1 MAEAEALRRPRLL
14 PAGLILAL
22 ALAPTSGQTR
32 EDSPAFA
39 LGKSIAESAALIGAE
54 ALWGPGPVYA
64 YKTWDFMVDV
74 GDAGVEEE
82 DRTLGA
88 QLVMVGEAG
97 RRLKDLKAQG
107 RDLRTDPQAIQAKLA
122 LNALRT
128 GMSSG
133 EDGLGYVAYA
143 IGRNPEYA
151 FGRPALGLVLGEAVG
166 HVLDRLGLDKLLKRV
181 LPADAL
187 ARLTPGNRAPYARPL
202 RFLGWGKMAARKA
215 AAEALKREA
224 VDAAVEQRLEAAL
237 DAAELATRQALYDKA
252 LEAAPPRPVVHNDAE
267 RLQAAR
273 AVLPPVA
280 ATPIVVPMA
289 AQAVPIPVHALP
301 PPPARAA
308 PLAVNLYV
316 DPRYFEQALARDPV
330 RRVIQ
335 AEDRWTPPSREPAS
349 QPEPQAAPPPP
360 EPPSP
365 ARSRWKHDWDCAGAG
380 VKAGCDWPPGKDNS
394 WDGQRGKTLND

>member
-1 MAEAEALRRPRLL
+1 LRRTPLL
-14 PAGLILAL
+14 SVGLILSVV
-22 ALAPTSGQTR
+22 LAPTAGQTR
-32 EDSPAFA
+32 GDSPAFA

-54 ALWGPGPVYA
+54 ALWGKGPVYA

-74 GDAGVEEE
+74 GEAGVGEE

-97 RRLKDLKAQG
+97 QRLKALKAEG

-122 LNALRT
+122 LAALRT
-128 GMSSG
+128 SMSSG

-151 FGRPALGLVLGEAVG
+151 FGRPALAWVLGEALG
-166 HVLDRLGLDKLLKRV
+166 HVLTQLGLDKLLKRV
-181 LPADAL
+181 LPTDGLVGRA
-187 ARLTPGNRAPYARPL
+187 PGNRAPFAQPL
-202 RFLGWGKMAARKA
+202 RFLGWGKMAARKT
-215 AAEALKREA
+215 AAEKLKREA
-224 VDAAVEQRLEAAL
+224 VDDAVEQGLDAAL
-237 DAAELATRQALYDKA
+237 DAAEAAARKALYDKA
-252 LEAAPPRPVVHNDAE
+252 LAAAPPRPVVHNDAE

-273 AVLPPVA
+273 AVLAPVA
-280 ATPIVVPMA
+280 AIPIVAEP
-289 AQAVPIPVHALP
+289 VPIPVHALP

-316 DPRYFEQALARDPV
+316 DPRYLDQAVARDPV

-335 AEDRWTPPSREPAS
+335 AEDRWTPPSRESAPQS
-349 QPEPQAAPPPP
+349 KPQSEPQAAPPPP

-365 ARSRWKHDWDCAGAG
+365 SESRWKHDWGCAGAG
-380 VKAGCDWPPGKDNS
+380 VKAGCDWPPGQDNS
-394 WDGQRGKTLND
+394 WDGQKGKTLND

>member
-1 MAEAEALRRPRLL
+1 MRRTRLL

-22 ALAPTSGQTR
+22 TLAPTSGQTR

-39 LGKSIAESAALIGAE
+39 LGRSIAESAALIGAE
-54 ALWGPGPVYA
+54 ALWGKGPVYA

-74 GDAGVEEE
+74 GEAGVGEE

-88 QLVMVGEAG
+88 QLVMVGDAG
-97 RRLKDLKAQG
+97 QRLKALKAEG

-128 GMSSG
+128 SMSSG

-166 HVLDRLGLDKLLKRV
+166 HLLTRLGLDKLLKRV
-181 LPADAL
+181 LPVDAL
-187 ARLTPGNRAPYARPL
+187 AHVTPGNRAPYAQPL
-202 RFLGWGKMAARKA
+202 RFLGWTKMATRKA
-215 AAEALKREA
+215 AAEKLKREA
-224 VDAAVEQRLEAAL
+224 VDSAVDQALEAAL
-237 DAAELATRQALYDKA
+237 DAAEPAAREALYDKA
-252 LEAAPPRPVVHNDAE
+252 LAAAPPRPVVHNDAE

-273 AVLPPVA
+273 AALAPVA
-280 ATPIVVPMA
+280 ATPIVAEAAPVPA
-289 AQAVPIPVHALP
+289 HALP

-308 PLAVNLYV
+308 PLAVDLHV

-335 AEDRWTPPSREPAS
+335 AEDRWTPPFREAAPQS
-349 QPEPQAAPPPP
+349 EPQAAPPPP

-365 ARSRWKHDWDCAGAG
+365 SGSRWKHDWGCAGAG
-380 VKAGCDWPPGKDNS
+380 VKAGCDWPPGQGNS
-394 WDGQRGKTLND
+394 WDGQKGKTLND